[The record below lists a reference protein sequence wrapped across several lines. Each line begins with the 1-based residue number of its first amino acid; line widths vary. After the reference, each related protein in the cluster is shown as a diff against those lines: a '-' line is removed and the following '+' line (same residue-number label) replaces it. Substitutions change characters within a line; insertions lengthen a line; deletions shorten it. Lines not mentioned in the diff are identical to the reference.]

1 MKFRNVLSAAALV
14 AAAIHAQSS
23 CGTPFTTWNMTASNG
38 QAGVMFDLENMST
51 SPINICGLE
60 MNMDSSTV
68 PMTLEVWTVTAGT
81 SHVAVATTASAWT
94 RQVQAVGVTSLGINT
109 TGIGNTFTPVPG
121 LPPITINPGQR
132 LGFACAMAN
141 GTSQNYQTGATGQG
155 VGTSI
160 SNDGTVKFYVGYGK
174 SYTAGV
180 GPFGTN
186 FGTTTAGRI
195 ASVKVGWVPAGPPPP
210 PKWELNSPASNLDID
225 GVSTTAPLGLAA
237 AVRTQCVGNQSN
249 LNLAS
254 TNVGLPYEI
263 AYGLAAPVAGGAGA
277 LATASGQ
284 LLNVDLADPTAS
296 FLFGLSFAVPFTN
309 GAIPFTA
316 PAPFGLSVQ
325 MANIDPSN
333 PDGVA
338 LSSAVRFQANA
349 TASSATFGQTQLTDD
364 GAILITSGAATT
376 SPACLTP
383 ISTLPFYG
391 TAYTQAWVASNGRV
405 CFTAG
410 TNTGDY
416 IPVVASAQTQTPSF
430 GFWCDLEPNNS
441 PGCSMVFDWSVPNM
455 LSVAYNNIRYWGQ
468 AGLNLTGS
476 MMLDTATG
484 AITLNGMNTFPVF
497 TDNMWLGI
505 SKGSLGAT
513 DPGATAFA
521 VGTTG
526 SAAAPSDMLYAYG
539 PEGSLVP
546 GVASIVFIPNAAGG
560 YDWAAF

>member
-1 MKFRNVLSAAALV
+1 MKFRNVLSAAALF
-14 AAAIHAQSS
+14 AAAIQAQAS

-38 QAGVMFDLENMST
+38 QAGVMFDLENMSA
-51 SPINICGLE
+51 SPIDICGLE
-60 MNMDSSTV
+60 MNVDSGIV
-68 PMTLEVWTVTAGT
+68 PTLEVWTVTAGT
-81 SHVAVATTASAWT
+81 SHVAVATNAAAWT
-94 RQVQAVGVTSLGINT
+94 RQVQAVGVPSLGINT
-109 TGIGNTFTPVPG
+109 SGIANTFTPVPG
-121 LPPITINPGQR
+121 LPPITLQPGQR
-132 LGFACAMAN
+132 LGFACAIAN
-141 GTSQNYQTGATGQG
+141 GTGQNYQTGATGQG

-174 SYTAGV
+174 AYTAGV
-180 GPFGTN
+180 GPFGGS

-225 GVSTTAPLGLAA
+225 GVATTAPLGLTA
-237 AVRTQCVGNQSN
+237 AVRSQCVGNQSN

-263 AYGLAAPVAGGAGA
+263 AYGLAQPVAGGAGA

-296 FLFGLSFAVPFTN
+296 FLFGLSFAVPFAN
-309 GAIPFTA
+309 GTIPFTA

-325 MANIDPSN
+325 MANIDPTN
-333 PDGVA
+333 PDAVA
-338 LSSAVRFQANA
+338 LSSAVRFEAGATANA
-349 TASSATFGQTQLTDD
+349 VSFGQTQLGDD
-364 GAILITSGAATT
+364 VAVLLTSGAAPV
-376 SPACLTP
+376 SPSCLTAAP
-383 ISTLPFYG
+383 PMPFYG
-391 TAYTQAWVASNGRV
+391 ASYTQAWVATNGRV
-405 CFTAG
+405 CFTAA
-410 TNTGDY
+410 TNTGDFT
-416 IPVVASAQTQTPSF
+416 PTVAEAQTQTPSF

-441 PGCSMVFDWSVPNM
+441 PGCNMTFDWSVPNM
-455 LSVAYNNIRYWGQ
+455 LSISYNNIRYWGQ
-468 AGLNLTGS
+468 AGLLLTGS
-476 MMLDTATG
+476 MMIDAGTG

-497 TDNMWLGI
+497 TDQMWLGI

-521 VGTTG
+521 VGSTG
-526 SAAAPSDMLYAYG
+526 SAAAPTDMLYAFG

-546 GVASIVFIPNAAGG
+546 GVASIVFIPNTAGG